1 MQAHSIALELAA
13 QYLARLQLVLRQQV
27 VPGVDKVHLAA
38 ESAKCLG

>member
-1 MQAHSIALELAA
+1 MQAHSIALELPA
-13 QYLARLQLVLRQQV
+13 QYLARLRLVLRQQV